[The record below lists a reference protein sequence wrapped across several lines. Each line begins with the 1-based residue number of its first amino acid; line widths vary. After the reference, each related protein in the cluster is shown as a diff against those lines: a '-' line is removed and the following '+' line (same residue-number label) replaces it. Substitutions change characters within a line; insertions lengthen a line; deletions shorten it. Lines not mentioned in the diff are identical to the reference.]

1 MFWRKLI
8 YAMYAAFISPWDLQ
22 TKNILCKGFH
32 DTQYRQQAT
41 FNRTSTSYHIIS
53 LSSFCMVGQKFIYAP
68 YAGFI
73 CPWHLLLKYIVWYI
87 FPGTHYTHNLTH
99 RGQSIINS
107 SLRVALRAT
116 FDIHIRAVRDLHP
129 SFRLWIENFGISDY
143 YGIRTVRSYQPL
155 HETAP
160 ISI

>member
-22 TKNILCKGFH
+22 SKNILCKEFH

-53 LSSFCMVGQKFIYAP
+53 LSSFCIIGQRFIYTP
-68 YAGFI
+68 YAGFV
-73 CPWHLLLKYIVWYI
+73 CAWYLLLKYIAWDI
-87 FPGTHYTHNLTH
+87 FTGTHYTHNLTH

-129 SFRLWIENFGISDY
+129 SFRLGIENFGISDY